1 MESKNIQR
9 VTFAELADA
18 KAVMVMVAGDLE
30 SKWGAYQTLKS
41 IGMRPNSGAMTEARR
56 DITETIGL
64 MLAVAGE
71 FRRLHVD
78 CPCST
83 TDEEIETGITE
94 LRERLAQVTQET
106 ADAGPVDTDPGHA
119 IDDLQK
125 FLGMVGIPDVP
136 EGFDR
141 SQLPGMRY
149 GELSDG
155 TGTYL

>member
-1 MESKNIQR
+1 MESTNIQR
-9 VTFAELADA
+9 VMFAELADA
-18 KAVMVMVAGDLE
+18 KAIMVMVATDLE
-30 SKWGAYQTLKS
+30 QKWGAYQTLKS

-64 MLAVAGE
+64 MIAVASE

-83 TDEEIETGITE
+83 TDEEIETGITD
-94 LRERLAQVTQET
+94 LRERLAQIGQET

-125 FLGMVGIPDVP
+125 FLGVVGVQVP

-141 SQLPGMRY
+141 REIPGMAT
-149 GELSDG
+149 GDG
-155 TGTYL
+155 TGFYF

>member
-18 KAVMVMVAGDLE
+18 KAVMMMVATDLE
-30 SKWGAYQTLKS
+30 QKWGAYQTLKS
-41 IGMRPNSGAMTEARR
+41 IGMRPNSGALTEARR

-83 TDEEIETGITE
+83 TDEEIETGIND
-94 LRERLAQVTQET
+94 LRERLAQITQET

-125 FLGMVGIPDVP
+125 FLGVVGVQVP
-136 EGFDR
+136 EGYDR
-141 SQLPGMRY
+141 SQIPGMRY

>member
-9 VTFAELADA
+9 VMFAELADA
-18 KAVMVMVAGDLE
+18 KAVMVMVSTDLE
-30 SKWGAYQTLKS
+30 QKWGAYSTLKS

-64 MLAVAGE
+64 LMAVALE
-71 FRRLHVD
+71 FQRLHVD

-94 LRERLAQVTQET
+94 LRERLAQIERET

-119 IDDLQK
+119 VDDLQK
-125 FLGMVGIPDVP
+125 FLGVVGVQVP

-141 SQLPGMRY
+141 REIPGMATD
-149 GELSDG
+149 DG
-155 TGTYL
+155 TGFYF